1 MDLSDLVAIGC
12 DGTAVNTG
20 IHNGII
26 RNLEVE
32 TGKSLQRIICL
43 LHGNELPLRH
53 LTKNLDGETTGPTE
67 YIGVIGKQLQSCE
80 ELPIVSFKKVNVVV
94 PEVDPKILS
103 TDQKYLLEI
112 SVAISN
118 GVISESL
125 AQKQPGKLAHSRWL
139 TTANR
144 ILRLYVGTINPS
156 RIENFN
162 NLYFKSVCTNL
173 VFC

>member
-1 MDLSDLVAIGC
+1 M
-12 DGTAVNTG
+12 
-20 IHNGII
+20 
-26 RNLEVE
+26 E
-32 TGKSLQRIICL
+32 K
-43 LHGNELPLRH
+43 
-53 LTKNLDGETTGPTE
+53 TTGPTE

-156 RIENFN
+156 EELKILTTYILKVYVPTWFSVK
-162 NLYFKSVCTNL
+162 LKPDFKYGSL
-173 VFC
+173 H